1 MPPDLQI
8 GSNPRSSNG
17 SNPGSRGG
25 SHAAGATTYSVIIPA
40 YNTAVTLDACL
51 AALARQTVP
60 PAVYE
65 VIVVDDGSTDD
76 TAAVARRHGAILL
89 ALAHAGAAAARNAGA
104 RRARGDI
111 LFFTDADCEPLTD
124 WIERMAAPFADPGV
138 AGVKGAY
145 LTRQSSLVARFAQA
159 EYEEK
164 YRRLARQ
171 DDIDFVDTY
180 AAAYRRDLFLAHG
193 GFDPHF
199 VLDEDQEFSF
209 RLARAGHRLVFAP
222 RARVY
227 HRHQRTAWGYFRR
240 KLGIGRWKV
249 AVHARYPARAL
260 RDSYT
265 PWTQKLQILLVP
277 ATVAA
282 AAAAMLGRLRWRAV
296 AALAV
301 LGPASALPLAGIAR
315 RQGWPVALAAPF
327 LALLRAAALA
337 LGLAWGLLAA
347 ATRRRRQP

>member
-1 MPPDLQI
+1 MLPD
-8 GSNPRSSNG
+8 PT
-17 SNPGSRGG
+17 
-25 SHAAGATTYSVIIPA
+25 ATYSVIIPA
-40 YNTAVTLDACL
+40 YNAARTLDTCL

-60 PAVYE
+60 AAAYE
-65 VIVVDDGSTDD
+65 IIVVDDGSTDA
-76 TAAVARRHGAILL
+76 TATVARRHGAILVSM
-89 ALAHAGAAAARNAGA
+89 AHTGAAAARNAGA
-104 RRARGDI
+104 GRARGDI
-111 LFFTDADCEPLTD
+111 VLFTDADCEPLPD
-124 WIERMAAPFADPGV
+124 WIERMVAPFADPEV

-171 DDIDFVDTY
+171 DRIDFVDTY

-209 RLARAGHRLVFAP
+209 RLARAGHKLVFVP
-222 RARVY
+222 GARVY
-227 HRHQRTAWGYFRR
+227 HQHRRTAWGYFRR

-249 AVHARYPARAL
+249 DVHARYPARAL

-265 PWTQKLQILLVP
+265 PWSQKLQILLVP

-282 AAAAMLGRLRWRAV
+282 AVAAVLGKLRWRTV
-296 AALAV
+296 AGLAA

-315 RQGWPVALAAPF
+315 HQGWPVALAAPF